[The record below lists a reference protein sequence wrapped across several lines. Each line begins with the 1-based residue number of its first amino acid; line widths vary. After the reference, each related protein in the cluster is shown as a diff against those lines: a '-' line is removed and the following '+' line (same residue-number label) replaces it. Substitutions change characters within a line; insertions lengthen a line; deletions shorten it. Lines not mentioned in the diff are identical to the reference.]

1 MTPTILAQSTGSF
14 WLPPRAS
21 SVAPNVDWI
30 FYFIYYISVFF
41 FLLIVGLALLFVL
54 RYRRR
59 PGVKRRE
66 APHGN
71 LALELTWS
79 AIPIVIVIAIFVL
92 GFRGFM
98 DMTVA
103 PANAYEIKVIARQWS
118 WMFQYPNGYVDK
130 DLHVPVDQPVLL
142 TMTSEDVIHG
152 FYVPAFRV
160 QLDIVPGRYNKT
172 WFQATQPGTYPL
184 YCAQYC
190 GTGHSTMLAQV
201 VVHEPGEFEKW
212 LRDAADLFKTMTP
225 AQVGE
230 RLYGLYCASC
240 HTIDGSA
247 RIGPTF
253 KGLFGHQQK
262 MRDGST
268 VVADENY
275 IRESILEPQAKV
287 VAGYDP
293 VMPTFKGTFKDE
305 RDIMAIID
313 YLKTLA
319 K

>member
-1 MTPTILAQSTGSF
+1 MTPTILAQTTGSF

-21 SVAPNVDWI
+21 TASSNVDWV

-59 PGVKRRE
+59 PGARPSE

-79 AIPIVIVIAIFVL
+79 GIPIIIVVAIFVL

-98 DMTVA
+98 DMTIA
-103 PANAYEIKVIARQWS
+103 PANAMEIKVIAQKWK
-118 WMFQYPNGYVDK
+118 WVFEYPNGHVDEE
-130 DLHVPVDQPVLL
+130 LHVPVDQSVLL
-142 TMTSEDVIHG
+142 VMTSLDVIHG
-152 FYVPAFRV
+152 FYIPAFRV
-160 QLDIVPGRYNKT
+160 QLDVVPGRYNKT
-172 WFQATQPGTYPL
+172 WFQATQPGEYVL

-190 GTGHSTMLAQV
+190 GKEHSNMLARV
-201 VVHEPGEFEKW
+201 IVHKPGEYETW
-212 LRDAADLFKTMTP
+212 LRDASDLFKTRSP
-225 AQVGE
+225 VEVGQWLVKV
-230 RLYGLYCASC
+230 RCSSC
-240 HTIDGSA
+240 HSIDGSA
-247 RIGPTF
+247 GTGPTF
-253 KGLFGHQQK
+253 KGLFGHEQK
-262 MRDGST
+262 LRDGSK

-293 VMPTFKGTFKDE
+293 VMPTFKGQLDDRE
-305 RDIMAIID
+305 IMAVID
-313 YLKTLA
+313 YLKSLA